1 MSNFDEHNIKKNLV
15 FVLVFGCLLFGS
27 YVFVKT
33 QNENMVSKFY
43 PGIIQVAESNKR
55 NAIVYPR
62 QYSDRNITENAKVT
76 DPKYKDL
83 SFVDKNS
90 QVSSALSALVKRND
104 IPLDDNFLEN
114 GTWLWT
120 PTLDITPVYADT
132 IIKGAS
138 ENSINTIYISIDSY
152 LDIFV
157 MPNGEEKEKAKQKF
171 EAVLKDFISR
181 ANKNGIRVDA
191 EAGWQ
196 NWAEPGNSYKA
207 NVVLDYVINFNK
219 RNKEKFR
226 GFQYDV
232 EVYLL
237 PEYFENREKV
247 LSNFLNLINQ
257 SVTSLNNTDLQ
268 FSVVV
273 PEFYDGTLDETP
285 AFNYRGKRTYAFE
298 HLLSILDRRAGSK
311 IIIMSYRN
319 FSEGRD
325 GSIDIS
331 TNEVLTANKYN
342 TKVIIAQE
350 TGDVP
355 PPYIT
360 FYGKTKQDYE
370 EQIRILENEFINEKS
385 YGGLATHYIN
395 AFMELK

>member
-1 MSNFDEHNIKKNLV
+1 MPNGKEKDEAKEKFDSILRD
-15 FVLVFGCLLFGS
+15 F
-27 YVFVKT
+27 
-33 QNENMVSKFY
+33 
-43 PGIIQVAESNKR
+43 IQVAS
-55 NAIVYPR
+55 
-62 QYSDRNITENAKVT
+62 
-76 DPKYKDL
+76 
-83 SFVDKNS
+83 
-90 QVSSALSALVKRND
+90 
-104 IPLDDNFLEN
+104 
-114 GTWLWT
+114 
-120 PTLDITPVYADT
+120 
-132 IIKGAS
+132 
-138 ENSINTIYISIDSY
+138 
-152 LDIFV
+152 
-157 MPNGEEKEKAKQKF
+157 
-171 EAVLKDFISR
+171 
-181 ANKNGIRVDA
+181 KNGIKVDA

-237 PEYFENREKV
+237 PEYFENREKT
-247 LSNFLNLINQ
+247 LSNFLSLINQ
-257 SVTSLNNTDLQ
+257 TVTILNNTDLQ

-285 AFNYRGKRTYAFE
+285 SFNYRGKKAYPIE

-311 IIIMSYRN
+311 IIVMSYRN
-319 FSEGRD
+319 FSQGKD
-325 GSIDIS
+325 GSIDVS
-331 TNEVLTANKYN
+331 TNEILTANKYD
-342 TKVIIAQE
+342 TKVVLAQE

-360 FYGKTKQDYE
+360 FYGKSKNEYE
-370 EQIRILENEFINEKS
+370 EQVKLLEEEFINEKS